1 MQAKISVLK
10 NNLVSREEDMALL
23 ETKHKQLLAELEQK
37 GQQLGTAT
45 EKLASMTKEL
55 KMCEEVMRCE
65 SRELEAESTRQVA
78 AVARLR
84 EELAEVKESCNLSE
98 GVADIEEVKD
108 CEDSV
113 LQLQADIEMLR
124 GKKEIMVQYGL
135 QTPFKLTMKT
145 QEDMDILITQHQQ
158 ERGRE
163 RENSVTHTV

>member
-124 GKKEIMVQYGL
+124 GKKEIMEQYVQ
-135 QTPFKLTMKT
+135 TNK
-145 QEDMDILITQHQQ
+145 EEEHD
-158 ERGRE
+158 
-163 RENSVTHTV
+163 